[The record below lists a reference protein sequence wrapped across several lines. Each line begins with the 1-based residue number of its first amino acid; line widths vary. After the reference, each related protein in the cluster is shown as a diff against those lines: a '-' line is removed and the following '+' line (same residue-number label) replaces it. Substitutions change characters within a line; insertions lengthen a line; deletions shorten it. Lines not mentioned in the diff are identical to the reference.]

1 MHPAGWQQLGW
12 KSKWGEASR
21 PSDMS
26 ERGLTSDLTCTHAVL
41 QLAARTPF
49 QAQRQLHQLQS
60 DEHCSYAR
68 RSLTCNTIFSTV
80 ISMLM
85 ACPIVG
91 LRPEAWELILKV
103 CNLCPNHRSS
113 WHDRLGDRQPECWV
127 RGSHGFRCACRAM
140 PEARKLIMKG
150 CDLCPHSEDVWL
162 EAARLQTPEHAKALL
177 AQVSSSSWRSRSR
190 CVSLACVQC
199 AALKSRRMAHSQARA
214 TSQVATLLWRW
225 REGLAMPHCKSQKQ
239 SDACGGD
246 SAESGLGQRRL
257 RGWSRTSRQSP
268 GCSGGRWR
276 RCPHQCGFG
285 RRPSSWP
292 ARTTPACCSSAPQS
306 AAPRCVW
313 GFSKNE
319 DRCSHATQCL
329 ECSMSCTY
337 YERVHSH

>member
-1 MHPAGWQQLGW
+1 
-12 KSKWGEASR
+12 
-21 PSDMS
+21 MS

-177 AQVSSSSWRSRSR
+177 ARGVSYNQTSVKLWIQVGGELRKR
-190 CVSLACVQC
+190 CLIELA
-199 AALKSRRMAHSQARA
+199 
-214 TSQVATLLWRW
+214 T
-225 REGLAMPHCKSQKQ
+225 P
-239 SDACGGD
+239 
-246 SAESGLGQRRL
+246 
-257 RGWSRTSRQSP
+257 SRQEWP
-268 GCSGGRWR
+268 W
-276 RCPHQCGFG
+276 QGFF
-285 RRPSSWP
+285 
-292 ARTTPACCSSAPQS
+292 CH
-306 AAPRCVW
+306 V
-313 GFSKNE
+313 
-319 DRCSHATQCL
+319 
-329 ECSMSCTY
+329 
-337 YERVHSH
+337 